1 MNTRG
6 EVVGVNLANAV
17 VPPVGVA
24 VEIDVAREV
33 AAQMIE
39 FGYVQRSFFGVV
51 PLNNGP
57 SFANILD
64 LATTTGVVMD
74 VLPDTGAEEAGLADD
89 DVIVQLNDDPIAS
102 TGDLGRFLMA
112 HPPGETVVVTYYR
125 GEDQLTFDL
134 VLGERPE
141 RFR

>member
-1 MNTRG
+1 M
-6 EVVGVNLANAV
+6 

-39 FGYVQRSFFGVV
+39 FGYVQRSFLGVV

-57 SFANILD
+57 SLVNILD
-64 LATTTGVVMD
+64 LATTTGVVVVD
-74 VLPDTGAEEAGLADD
+74 VLPDTGAEEAGLTD
-89 DVIVQLNDDPIAS
+89 DVIVQLNEDPIAS

-125 GEDQLTFDL
+125 GEDQLTVDL

>member
-1 MNTRG
+1 MSLGGRGGPLVNTRG

-51 PLNNGP
+51 PLNNGS

-74 VLPDTGAEEAGLADD
+74 VLPDPESTEGRPLGQPLKKLEGAP
-89 DVIVQLNDDPIAS
+89 LN
-102 TGDLGRFLMA
+102 LG
-112 HPPGETVVVTYYR
+112 
-125 GEDQLTFDL
+125 
-134 VLGERPE
+134 
-141 RFR
+141 